1 MLFLAH
7 LHSVSQTR
15 KKYSQFVVTFDC
27 QFVEKIFT
35 ICGNLKE
42 EVDELTYEVALER
55 EEKIKEFWRIAKIQE
70 SILCQR
76 SRFKWIKEGDVNT
89 KLFHGIVNWRKRSN
103 NIRGSKVDGESCEE
117 PKKN

>member
-1 MLFLAH
+1 MVGHQASLEVLEENINH
-7 LHSVSQTR
+7 L
-15 KKYSQFVVTFDC
+15 D
-27 QFVEKIFT
+27 
-35 ICGNLKE
+35 LKE

-117 PKKN
+117 PKKKLNN